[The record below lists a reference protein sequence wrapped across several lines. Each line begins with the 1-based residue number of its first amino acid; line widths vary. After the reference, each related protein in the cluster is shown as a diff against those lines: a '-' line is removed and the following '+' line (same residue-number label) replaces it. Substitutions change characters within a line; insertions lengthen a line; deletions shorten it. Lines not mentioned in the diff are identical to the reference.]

1 MTSGTHL
8 ILFDGV
14 CGLCNGLVR
23 FVLPRDRR
31 DRFRFAPLQ
40 AEEVRPILAR
50 FGRNADD
57 LDTFYVIENFEGP
70 RSRALD
76 RDRAA
81 IFILERLGFPW
92 VIAWV
97 FNVVP
102 RFLRRPVYNFIARR
116 RYRWFGK
123 FKTIPLPPDSF
134 KHKFLW
140 MG

>member
-1 MTSGTHL
+1 MSAGKHL
-8 ILFDGV
+8 ILYDGV
-14 CGLCNGLVR
+14 CGLCNMLAR
-23 FVLPRDRR
+23 FVLPRDRK

-40 AEEVRPILAR
+40 GDLAQATLR
-50 FGRNADD
+50 KFGKNPAD
-57 LDTFYVIENFEGP
+57 LDTVYVIENFEGP

-92 VIAWV
+92 VLVWV

-102 RFLRRPVYNFIARR
+102 RFLRRPVYNFVARR

-123 FKTIPLPPDSF
+123 FNTIPLPPDGYAN
-134 KHKFLW
+134 KFI
-140 MG
+140 

>member
-1 MTSGTHL
+1 MSAKHL

-14 CGLCNGLVR
+14 CGLCNGLAR
-23 FVLPRDRR
+23 FVLPRDRK

-40 AEEVRPILAR
+40 SDFARSMLAR

-57 LDTFYVIENFEGP
+57 LDTFYVIEHYDGP
-70 RSRALD
+70 RARALD

-81 IFILERLGFPW
+81 IFVLERLGFPW
-92 VIAWV
+92 VLAWV

-102 RFLRRPVYNFIARR
+102 RFLRRPVYNFVARR

-123 FKTIPLPPDSF
+123 FGTIPLPPEDF
-134 KHKFLW
+134 RHKFL
-140 MG
+140 

>member
-1 MTSGTHL
+1 MPAGKHL

-40 AEEVRPILAR
+40 GESARSILAR
-50 FGRNADD
+50 FGRNPDA

-70 RSRALD
+70 RSRALE

-81 IFILERLGFPW
+81 IFVLERLGFPW
-92 VIAWV
+92 VLAWV

-102 RFLRRPVYNFIARR
+102 RFLRRPVYNFVARL

-123 FKTIPLPPDSF
+123 FDAIPTRPDSF
-134 KHKFLW
+134 KHKFL
-140 MG
+140 